1 MPNHKSA
8 EERVRRNE
16 RDNDKNRHYKSLLK
30 ESTKSVTGAKTKA
43 EASENFKKLTSLL
56 DKMVIKG
63 ILHKNTSANRKAS
76 LAKRINAMA

>member
-8 EERVRRNE
+8 VERVRRNE

-30 ESTKSVTGAKTKA
+30 ETTKAVTSAKTKA
-43 EASENFKKLTSLL
+43 EAQENYKKLASLL

-63 ILHKNTSANRKAS
+63 ILHKNNSANRKS
-76 LAKRINAMA
+76 SMSKRIQGMA